1 MRRLALVVAL
11 MVSLCGWQRSVAAGP
26 VLNPEDGHYYEAVSE
41 FWGLTWEAARLQASL
56 KTFTAP
62 DGTVYEGHLAVI
74 GSAQTNSF
82 VTSSFPGA
90 AKPGGYWLG
99 GFQEPGSPE
108 PGGGWRWITDEPF
121 SCPNWAPGEPSDGG
135 ASGVNEDAV
144 HLTNSAGQWNDL
156 RRGAKVGGYIVEY
169 EAVNGPPNGPPIAD
183 AGGPY
188 AASTAAVDADV
199 KPDTLNIKSKGKW
212 VTAYLVVDPGGTA
225 TVQLDG
231 SASSDPDGDLLSFAW
246 IVRDSAGQ
254 EVASTHGIEPTVE
267 LPAGAFSAE
276 LVVSDGQLNSGPA
289 TASITVEVL
298 DLATVDPASI
308 TLHGPADGPAATGE
322 WADLTDGETLM
333 VKFSRASLIATCIPG
348 QVNAIIVGGVVQG
361 EDAIRI
367 IGK

>member
-1 MRRLALVVAL
+1 MEMRRLALVVAL
-11 MVSLCGWQRSVAAGP
+11 MVSLCGWHRNVAAGP
-26 VLNPEDGHYYEAVSE
+26 VLNPEDGHYYEAVSVSRP
-41 FWGLTWEAARLQASL
+41 GLTWEAARSQASQ

-74 GSAQTNSF
+74 ESAETNSF
-82 VTSSFPGA
+82 VTSNFPHA

-99 GFQEPGSPE
+99 GFQEPESLE
-108 PGGGWRWITDEPF
+108 PGGGWRWITGEPF
-121 SCPNWAPGEPSDGG
+121 SDTYTNWAPSEPNNGT
-135 ASGVNEDAV
+135 SGVNEDAV

-156 RRGAKVGGYIVEY
+156 RRGATIGGYIVEY
-169 EAVNGPPNGPPIAD
+169 ETDNGPPIAD

-188 AASTAAVDADV
+188 AASTAAVDADI
-199 KPDTLNIKSKGKW
+199 KPDTLNINSKGKW
-212 VTAYLVVDPGGTA
+212 VTAYLVADPGGTA

-254 EVASTHGIEPTVE
+254 EVASTCGTEPTVE

-276 LVVSDGQLNSGPA
+276 LVVSDGQLNSEPA

-298 DLATVDPASI
+298 DLTTVDPASI

-322 WADLTDGETLM
+322 WADVTDEETLM
-333 VKFSRASLIATCIPG
+333 VKFSRASLQATCIPAE
-348 QVNAIIVGGVVQG
+348 VSTITVGGVVQG
-361 EDAIRI
+361 EDTIRV
-367 IGK
+367 IGR